1 MGDAISGSK
10 TKPSAVPP
18 LFPIPLTLMLLTAMA
33 EPGTMLTSDF
43 SVDIGWVGGDGGKI
57 HLEKG
62 TGVSMGEGEEAEASI
77 RAVLKDTKR

>member
-1 MGDAISGSK
+1 
-10 TKPSAVPP
+10 
-18 LFPIPLTLMLLTAMA
+18 MLLTAMA

-62 TGVSMGEGEEAEASI
+62 TGVSMGEGEEAEAGI
-77 RAVLKDTKR
+77 RAVSKDTKR